1 MALYSIPFGVLVHNI
16 TTNRRMKFA
25 MRMLLALSGLSI
37 LFSGTRGALVGL
49 TFILMIYLGR
59 WVLRPGVL
67 ISLGLLL
74 SVGYALLP
82 EEYKHRYSLILI
94 DDETELET
102 ASDVDAAESAQGRIE
117 GLVDGWHL
125 LLKRPVTGYGPGVSA
140 LARLEVRERPPVE
153 DSLLQLH
160 NLYGQIMAEL
170 GVPGSLLFIGMIV
183 VYFRK
188 LTRAKIFAGMPGSQE
203 SDLAEFIK
211 ALRML
216 MLILLFYGLFTH
228 SLYRYYWMLLFA
240 CHNILVNVVGEG
252 RNLTARRAGAAPHSG
267 SRH

>member
-1 MALYSIPFGVLVHNI
+1 
-16 TTNRRMKFA
+16 
-25 MRMLLALSGLSI
+25 
-37 LFSGTRGALVGL
+37 
-49 TFILMIYLGR
+49 
-59 WVLRPGVL
+59 
-67 ISLGLLL
+67 
-74 SVGYALLP
+74 
-82 EEYKHRYSLILI
+82 
-94 DDETELET
+94 
-102 ASDVDAAESAQGRIE
+102 
-117 GLVDGWHL
+117 
-125 LLKRPVTGYGPGVSA
+125 
-140 LARLEVRERPPVE
+140 
-153 DSLLQLH
+153 
-160 NLYGQIMAEL
+160 
-170 GVPGSLLFIGMIV
+170 VPGSLLFIGMIV